1 MDVLKNKIQVNK
13 KYYILQV
20 KNNNVCFNYLKD
32 VKEDRTIIHS
42 ANEYSFINKAQC
54 FCKLNKNIKNNIIN
68 FVKSEVLSDAI

>member
-1 MDVLKNKIQVNK
+1 MDNLKNKIQVNK

-32 VKEDRTIIHS
+32 NKEDKIIVQS
-42 ANEYSFINKAQC
+42 ANEYSFINKAEN
-54 FCKLNKNIKNNIIN
+54 FCKLSKNTKNNIIN